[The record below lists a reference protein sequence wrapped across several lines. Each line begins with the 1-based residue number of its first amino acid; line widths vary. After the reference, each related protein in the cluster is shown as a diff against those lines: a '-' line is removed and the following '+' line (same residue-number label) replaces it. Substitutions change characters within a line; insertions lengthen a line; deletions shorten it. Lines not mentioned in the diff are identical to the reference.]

1 MSNLSAIEY
10 IANPS
15 AGTTRLWNQRFSVI
29 SANFAAL
36 NSDVTIGVGSGNT
49 VSIQT
54 NLDVIGAGHFQSLS
68 IGSTPPSYATT
79 AAVVIEVNSA
89 SSDYLYMADSSGQRS
104 SYVIGSRA
112 GGTSD
117 GLNIWDASGA
127 TMIVSF
133 SKQSIRFFQNIVGP
147 VFDVGGALANT
158 LNAATYGTGADS

>member
-15 AGTTRLWNQRFSVI
+15 AGTTGLWNQRFSVI

-54 NLDVIGAGHFQSLS
+54 NLDAVGGAHFQFLS
-68 IGSTPPSYATT
+68 VGSTPPSYVTT
-79 AAVVIEVNSA
+79 AAITVEVDSA
-89 SSDYLYMADSSGQRS
+89 TSDYLYMIDSSGQRS

-112 GGTSD
+112 GGTAGRRDTSAQPD
-117 GLNIWDASGA
+117 GI
-127 TMIVSF
+127 
-133 SKQSIRFFQNIVGP
+133 
-147 VFDVGGALANT
+147 
-158 LNAATYGTGADS
+158 